1 MLKPCLTGQVASK
14 IGSRLTVTIKGQKYT
29 IELTKANFKVGE
41 QVCIQFDWGKG
52 TVVGLSRFDGD
63 IYQVEE
69 ISPPEEFNEPLFDVP
84 DQEFLAYRSFSGT
97 EVCGDLE
104 TGIQEIRES
113 RYFSGTE
120 E

>member
-1 MLKPCLTGQVASK
+1 
-14 IGSRLTVTIKGQKYT
+14 
-29 IELTKANFKVGE
+29 
-41 QVCIQFDWGKG
+41 
-52 TVVGLSRFDGD
+52 
-63 IYQVEE
+63 VEE